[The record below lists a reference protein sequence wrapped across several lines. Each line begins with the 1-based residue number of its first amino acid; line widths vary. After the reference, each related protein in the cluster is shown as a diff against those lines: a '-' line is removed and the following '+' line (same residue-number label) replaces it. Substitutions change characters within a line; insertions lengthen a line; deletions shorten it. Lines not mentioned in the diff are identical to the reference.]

1 MVDTTVVVEAAVVAA
16 AVAAAMEAT
25 TLEAVILMLAVV
37 TPWAALV
44 LAQCMTVAVDLLP
57 TPVPDQLADE
67 EIWEDLVPCVDPIH
81 MQRKCLTLFG
91 MGGGTVCSNGFYADI
106 SNQHQIQQYKSC
118 LKSFL

>member
-1 MVDTTVVVEAAVVAA
+1 MVDTTVVVAAAVVAA

-91 MGGGTVCSNGFYADI
+91 MGGGVYL
-106 SNQHQIQQYKSC
+106 YKSFYG
-118 LKSFL
+118 K

>member
-1 MVDTTVVVEAAVVAA
+1 MVVEAEAAVVAA
-16 AVAAAMEAT
+16 AVAAMEAT

-37 TPWAALV
+37 TPWAAVV
-44 LAQCMTVAVDLLP
+44 LPQCMTDAVDPLP

-91 MGGGTVCSNGFYADI
+91 MGGGEYLCRPFYGKWA
-106 SNQHQIQQYKSC
+106 
-118 LKSFL
+118 

>member
-91 MGGGTVCSNGFYADI
+91 IGGTVCSNGFYADI
-106 SNQHQIQQYKSC
+106 SNQHHLQQLKSC

>member
-1 MVDTTVVVEAAVVAA
+1 MVDTTVAVEAAVVAA

-44 LAQCMTVAVDLLP
+44 PAQCMTVAVDPLP
-57 TPVPDQLADE
+57 TPVPDQLVDE

-91 MGGGTVCSNGFYADI
+91 RGGVDTGHFFP
-106 SNQHQIQQYKSC
+106 YKPT
-118 LKSFL
+118 

>member
-1 MVDTTVVVEAAVVAA
+1 MDTMVAVEAAVVAAA

-44 LAQCMTVAVDLLP
+44 PAQCMTVAVDPLP

-91 MGGGTVCSNGFYADI
+91 RGGVDTGHFFP
-106 SNQHQIQQYKSC
+106 YKPT
-118 LKSFL
+118 